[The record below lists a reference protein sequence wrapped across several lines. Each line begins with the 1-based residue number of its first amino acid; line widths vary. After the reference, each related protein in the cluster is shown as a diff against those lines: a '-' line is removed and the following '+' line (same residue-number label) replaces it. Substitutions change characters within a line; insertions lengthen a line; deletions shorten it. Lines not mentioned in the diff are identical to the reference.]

1 MPKEGNPMR
10 HNIYIQDR
18 QKLAD
23 DQKWTWIIL
32 NPKNANGGM
41 HHVHK
46 LDCQIEITACSDQVV
61 QRLLET

>member
-1 MPKEGNPMR
+1 MPEEGNRMR

-23 DQKWTWIIL
+23 DPKWAWIIL

-41 HHVHK
+41 HHIDK
-46 LDCQIEITACSDQVV
+46 LDSRMEITSCSDQVV
-61 QRLLET
+61 QRLRI